1 MPDLL
6 THVLIGASIA
16 VLLVRDRNKK
26 SMFFIIFGSIIID
39 SERPF
44 TWFIEIAQYPLQ
56 GLTDGFHSILGA
68 VLLSFA
74 AASLFDDPSIDRKT
88 RFFLLLIGSSSH
100 LLMDMTMGPWTEQ
113 GLFLLFPLRIP
124 FSFHLF
130 WSDYPFYPLIGIAVF
145 LVALSIDCTY
155 RYVRSRMYPSSR
167 TTLVSE

>member
-6 THVLIGASIA
+6 THILIGASIA

-26 SMFFIIFGSIIID
+26 SMFFIMLGSIIID

-44 TWFIEIAQYPLQ
+44 TWLIELGQYPLQ
-56 GLTDGFHSILGA
+56 GLTEGFHSILGA

-74 AASLFDDPSIDRKT
+74 AASLFDDPSIDRRT
-88 RFFLLLIGSSSH
+88 RFSFLLIGSSSH
-100 LLMDMTMGPWTEQ
+100 LLMDMTMGPWAEQ

-145 LVALSIDCTY
+145 LVALSIDWTY
-155 RYVRSRMYPSSR
+155 RYIRVRRSPRSR
-167 TTLVSE
+167 TILVGE